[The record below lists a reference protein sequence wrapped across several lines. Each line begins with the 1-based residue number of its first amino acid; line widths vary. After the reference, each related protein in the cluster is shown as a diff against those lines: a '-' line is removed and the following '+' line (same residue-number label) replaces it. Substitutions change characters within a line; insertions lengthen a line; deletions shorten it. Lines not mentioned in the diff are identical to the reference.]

1 MLPKSIRMIML
12 ECAKPC
18 SYIGARNTSY
28 THTGY
33 NYDGQ
38 EIRPSRPSY
47 LDEDGVPVGEISYTF
62 RPNTRRRT
70 FMTVTYEPDDT
81 YTLYFYTIS
90 TRKGKRT
97 GKVLEK
103 IDRLFWNGTLG
114 DAIEHTYNEYI
125 KTVQGGFF
133 D

>member
-1 MLPKSIRMIML
+1 MLPKSIRMIMG
-12 ECAKPC
+12 ECSKPC

-62 RPNTRRRT
+62 CPNTRRRT
-70 FMTVTYEPDDT
+70 FMTVAYEPDDT

-97 GKVLEK
+97 GNVFKK

-125 KTVQGGFF
+125 KTVQGDFF